1 MGFFSHQREV
11 EEAKINLPI
20 LTDQVNEATD
30 LLETTIDPEVFFKS
44 YDTLINILQKLVEVE
59 HLIYFSC
66 DHSTRRLEQA
76 KADFSKETNRFI
88 DRFCFETLMSIERVK
103 TDRIRQKKIDDS
115 YSMLS
120 SCFNNMSKE
129 NILRVEE
136 LHKCLK
142 NNQPLHSSL
151 LDDPIEPVIKLD
163 NSMFPRKW

>member
-11 EEAKINLPI
+11 EEAKVNLPI
-20 LTDQVNEATD
+20 LTVQVNEATD

-44 YDTLINILQKLVEVE
+44 YDTLTNILQKLVDVE

-76 KADFSKETNRFI
+76 KADFSKETNKFI

-103 TDRIRQKKIDDS
+103 IDRIRQKKIEDS
-115 YSMLS
+115 YSVLF
-120 SCFNNMSKE
+120 SCFNRMSKE
-129 NILRVEE
+129 NILRVQE
-136 LHKCLK
+136 LYKCLK

-151 LDDPIEPVIKLD
+151 LGDPIVQTEEFYQSI
-163 NSMFPRKW
+163 FP